1 MVYTSC
7 YSTIVQGSLSFAFI
21 DFTKGENI
29 MKKIFTLVLVLV
41 LAFCLSVPAMA
52 FTSDSEAD
60 DDSVPYGLKIYLV
73 EYDDNDLFGFVTLPE
88 SDRGYA
94 KNEIVAAVVEL
105 DIPEDEDIVGD
116 GYTMLEITGDNVD
129 YDVTDEPLMSADTD
143 DDGLDL
149 ISDGDDGWH
158 VGTAGMGD
166 DVTYK
171 WLVFAKVT
179 DDEASMTAKLIDGTE
194 ADEFVGN
201 SPSTLALTLEGEDYL
216 VIKFAEGYAIEVHSG
231 DYEGAVIL
239 IDVDDDNVSE
249 GMTIVCGD
257 DSDYDGEDFALGVNT
272 KNELGIVKGAVIDTD
287 GDDFDDV
294 MDIYEDVVVDVFG
307 MDYFLIGNYVRDSY
321 FEGLTSSDTVVATVD
336 IEPWTAYVTV
346 PDNIVVDPP
355 KTGDA
360 ASIMGF
366 VMVALSGAGVVA
378 LRKRG

>member
-1 MVYTSC
+1 
-7 YSTIVQGSLSFAFI
+7 
-21 DFTKGENI
+21 
-29 MKKIFTLVLVLV
+29 MKKIITLALVLV
-41 LAFCLSVPAMA
+41 LALGLAVPAMA
-52 FTSDSEAD
+52 FTSDSEAA
-60 DDSVPYGLKIYLV
+60 DDSVPYSLKVYLV
-73 EYDDNDLFGFVTLPE
+73 EYADNDLFGFVTLPE

-94 KNEIVAAVVEL
+94 KNEIVAAVIEL
-105 DIPEDEDIVGD
+105 DVPEDEDVAGD
-116 GYTMLEITGDNVD
+116 GYTVLKITGDNVNF
-129 YDVTDEPLMSADTD
+129 DVTDAPIMSADTD
-143 DDGLDL
+143 ADNLDL
-149 ISDGDDGWH
+149 ITDGDDGWH
-158 VGTAGMGD
+158 VATTNMGD

-179 DDEASMTAKLIDGTE
+179 DDEASITAKLVDGTE
-194 ADEFVGN
+194 ADEFVAN
-201 SPSTLALTLEGEDYL
+201 SLTLTLEGETYVVTSSAAGY
-216 VIKFAEGYAIEVHSG
+216 VIAVTTG
-231 DYEGAVIL
+231 DYAGSTIT

-249 GMTIVCGD
+249 GMTID
-257 DSDYDGEDFALGVNT
+257 DGTYDFALGVNT
-272 KNELGIVKGAVIDTD
+272 KNELGIVKGAVIDTE
-287 GDDFDDV
+287 GDDFDAIMDV
-294 MDIYEDVVVDVFG
+294 YEDVVVDVFG

>member
-1 MVYTSC
+1 
-7 YSTIVQGSLSFAFI
+7 
-21 DFTKGENI
+21 
-29 MKKIFTLVLVLV
+29 
-41 LAFCLSVPAMA
+41 MA

-73 EYDDNDLFGFVTLPE
+73 EYEDNDLFGFVTLPE

-105 DIPEDEDIVGD
+105 DIPEDEDLIGD
-116 GYTMLEITGDNVD
+116 GYETLDISGDNVSF
-129 YDVTDEPLMSADTD
+129 DVTDEPILNKDAD
-143 DDGLDL
+143 DDGMDL
-149 ISDGDDGWH
+149 NSNGEDGWDLDF
-158 VGTAGMGD
+158 TAPGVTVHD
-166 DVTYK
+166 DTTYK

-179 DDEASMTAKLIDGTE
+179 DDEASLTAKLIDGE
-194 ADEFVGN
+194 GVGDFDDG
-201 SPSTLALTLEGEDYL
+201 PMILTLDGVTYGIAKTGAINPDGDFQYVITVLAGSDDYN
-216 VIKFAEGYAIEVHSG
+216 
-231 DYEGAVIL
+231 GAVIF
-239 IDVDDDNVSE
+239 IDVDEDNVSL
-249 GMTIVCGD
+249 GMTIDANTAHAPGP
-257 DSDYDGEDFALGVNT
+257 FALGVNT
-272 KNELGIVKGAVIDTD
+272 KNELGIVKGAIIDTD

-321 FEGLTSSDTVVATVD
+321 FEDLVSPDTLVATVD